1 MQDSGASKTQR
12 PLSLTQQVVDTL
24 SQRISAG
31 ALQPGE
37 KLPSETEIM
46 QETGVSRTVVRE
58 AISRMQA
65 GGLVETRRGIGTFVL
80 RPRQDTGFL
89 LDPATIKTTQDVLLI
104 LELRISLET
113 ESAGLAALRR
123 TPGQLVQMQEQLAA
137 FTRSLTQPND
147 DAIAPDFDFHLA
159 IARATANRYFV
170 EILTHLGATIIPRAR
185 INSAQL
191 GLDDQ
196 TRYLTRIHAEHEV
209 IYDAIARQDAEA
221 ARAAMRTHLSNSRE
235 RLRRFHDTARGLPPS

>member
-1 MQDSGASKTQR
+1 MSDPGPLKTKR
-12 PLSLTQQVVDTL
+12 PRSLTQHVVEAL
-24 SQRISAG
+24 SQRIAAG

-65 GGLVETRRGIGTFVL
+65 GGFVETRRGIGTFVL
-80 RPRQDTGFL
+80 QPRHDAGFR
-89 LDPATIKTTQDVLLI
+89 LDPATIKTTHDVLLL

-113 ESAGLAALRR
+113 ESAGLAAMRR
-123 TPGQLVQMQEQLAA
+123 TPEQLAQMREQLAA
-137 FTRSLTQPND
+137 FSASLAKAD
-147 DAIAPDFDFHLA
+147 DAAITPDFEFHLS

-191 GLDDQ
+191 ALDDQ
-196 TRYLTRIHAEHEV
+196 ARYLARVHAEHEG

-235 RLRRFHDTARGLPPS
+235 RLRRFHDTARGLAPN